1 MMNMFAIL
9 FNISD
14 LWASYLSMLISLG
27 SLTSDEYTL
36 LSTDTQSLSTMF
48 FGICKQ
54 PSAVI

>member
-36 LSTDTQSLSTMF
+36 LSTDTQSLSSMF